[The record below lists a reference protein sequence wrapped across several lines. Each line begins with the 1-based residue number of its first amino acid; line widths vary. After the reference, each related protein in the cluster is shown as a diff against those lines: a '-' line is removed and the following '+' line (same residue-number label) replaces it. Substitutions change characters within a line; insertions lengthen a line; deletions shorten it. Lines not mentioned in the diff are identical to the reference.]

1 MGRKILVTKEWHGRA
16 MQAMSKLH
24 ELESMCDAL
33 QKFPYLHLNQEQ
45 HEKYQKLLDEYTDRM
60 IDDGKV

>member
-1 MGRKILVTKEWHGRA
+1 MGKKILVTKEWHERA

-24 ELESMCDAL
+24 ELESMCEAL

-45 HEKYQKLLDEYTDRM
+45 QEKYQKLLDEYTDRM
-60 IDDGKV
+60 IDDGKI